1 MKYNVSADFLP
12 DNTNTD
18 ITVQNNTVTL
28 SNGSEITLVKAEGHP
43 NLYRAITNG
52 TTIPVILHTN
62 SKGDVEITM
71 RGYKYQLQVHDE
83 RNVKFLTMLKSSA
96 GNQNSAQKVV
106 APMPG
111 LLKQLFVSAG
121 QHVKK
126 GENLFVLEAMKMEN
140 IIKSPIAGT
149 IQSVQ
154 AEAGTAVEKGNL
166 LCVITA

>member
-111 LLKQLFVSAG
+111 LLKQLFVSKN
-121 QHVKK
+121 QISWWVFFTFTSFVK
-126 GENLFVLEAMKMEN
+126 LYFFVNRNMTKLIEWPK
-140 IIKSPIAGT
+140 P
-149 IQSVQ
+149 
-154 AEAGTAVEKGNL
+154 
-166 LCVITA
+166 